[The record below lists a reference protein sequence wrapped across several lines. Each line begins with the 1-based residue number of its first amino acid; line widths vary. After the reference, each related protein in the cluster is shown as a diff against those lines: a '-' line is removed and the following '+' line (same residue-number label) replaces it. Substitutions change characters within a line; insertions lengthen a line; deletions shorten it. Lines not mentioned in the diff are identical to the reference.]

1 MYYDALQAN
10 DPRSLDGYEIVGRL
24 GEGASGVVYRAKQ
37 SDGTFVA
44 LKVLR
49 AEFANDE
56 KVRERLRREAT
67 ALQRV
72 AGGRTA
78 KVLKVEADGAVPY
91 LVMELVPGTN
101 LDQFV
106 EKNGPLR
113 GGLLWSAT
121 LGLVEALVSIHQAG
135 VIHRDLKPS
144 NILIGA
150 DGVKVVDF
158 GISALHEVSS
168 LTGTGTFIGTA
179 SWVSPEQV
187 TGRPVTE
194 ASDVFSLGMVLAFA
208 SSGFH
213 PFGTGRTDAVMFRIT
228 HEAPNLL
235 GVPENIRP
243 IVEGCLNKSPL
254 LRPSL
259 NLVQSLL
266 HDSTFSGGSDES
278 SDTGTKIVGQTVIE
292 AEFNNSV
299 RTSKPLS
306 VAPPV
311 KPAIKQKQMAGI
323 AAIIVLAAV
332 ATFFMTTSNDNS
344 SFIKNTEVVNTEVID
359 TVVQT
364 TIPEPIDVF
373 KSLLQE
379 FRTKSSN
386 AIVADLGVGLSLF
399 STNPGDERTQIW
411 GTQLDCYNYYPLA
424 DLGFADSSVTIKSGS
439 MQNDRNYSEGVY
451 IIDYRF
457 FTGFNSDPMNF
468 TRRAAIVESKF
479 SGCNDRDY
487 YPSTDV
493 AIGPC
498 LGQIFKDEL
507 SAFPKLD
514 ETCAKAALRTWK
526 FSSDGQSEKLGW
538 YPNETV
544 NGRAGSQY
552 IFSTEPI
559 GTDQCCAT
567 SQWAT
572 AIVWEQENVGLV
584 LTVAAY
590 KANGENTKFKTLGD
604 NALSFLLG
612 LTDVAN
618 QLVVEA
624 FGS

>member
-1 MYYDALQAN
+1 MSDIELRDS

-37 SDGTFVA
+37 SDGAFVA

-49 AEFANDE
+49 AELANDE

-67 ALQRV
+67 ALRRV
-72 AGGRTA
+72 SGGRTA
-78 KVLKVEADGAVPY
+78 KVLKVEADGPIPY

-121 LGLVEALVSIHQAG
+121 LGLVEALVSIHEAG

-187 TGRPVTE
+187 TGRAVTE
-194 ASDVFSLGMVLAFA
+194 ASDVFSLGMVIAFA
-208 SSGFH
+208 SSGSH

-235 GVPENIRP
+235 GVPESIRP
-243 IVEGCLNKSPL
+243 IVESCLNKSPL

-259 NLVQSLL
+259 NIMQSLL
-266 HDSTFSGGSDES
+266 HDSTFSGGSDEANKS
-278 SDTGTKIVGQTVIE
+278 GTKLVGQTYIE
-292 AEFNNSV
+292 AEYKNPAPIA
-299 RTSKPLS
+299 KPLAVTTS
-306 VAPPV
+306 GKSAINKNKKSGVAALIV
-311 KPAIKQKQMAGI
+311 I
-323 AAIIVLAAV
+323 AAVT
-332 ATFFMTTSNDNS
+332 TFFVTTSNSNS
-344 SFIKNTEVVNTEVID
+344 SSLENTEEIN

-373 KSLLQE
+373 KSLVQE
-379 FRTKSSN
+379 FRTRSSAVMN
-386 AIVADLGVGLSLF
+386 KDLGMGLNLF
-399 STNPGDERTQIW
+399 SFDPGDERSQIW

-424 DLGFADSSVTIKSGS
+424 DLGFADTSVTIKSGS
-439 MQNDRNYSEGVY
+439 MQSDGDGEDGVY

-479 SGCNDRDY
+479 SGCDDRDY
-487 YPSTDV
+487 YPSKDV

-514 ETCAKAALRTWK
+514 ETCAKAALKTWK
-526 FSSDGQSEKLGW
+526 FSSDGKSKKLGW
-538 YPNETV
+538 YPDETV
-544 NGRAGSQY
+544 NGRTGSQY
-552 IFSTEPI
+552 VFSTEPI
-559 GTDQCCAT
+559 GIDQCCAT

-572 AIVWEQENVGLV
+572 AIVWERENVGLV
-584 LTVAAY
+584 LTASAFNMTG
-590 KANGENTKFKTLGD
+590 KNAKFETLGD
-604 NALSFLLG
+604 NALSYLIG
-612 LTDVAN
+612 LTVVSN
-618 QLVVEA
+618 QLVIEA

>member
-1 MYYDALQAN
+1 MSDDALQAS
-10 DPRSLDGYEIVGRL
+10 DPRSLDDYEIVGRL

-37 SDGTFVA
+37 SDGAFVA

-49 AEFANDE
+49 AEFAHDE

-72 AGGRTA
+72 VGGRTA

-121 LGLVEALVSIHQAG
+121 LGLVEALVSIHDAG

-187 TGRPVTE
+187 TGRAVTE

-208 SSGFH
+208 SSGSH

-235 GVPENIRP
+235 GVPESLRP

-259 NLVQSLL
+259 KVVQSLL

-278 SDTGTKIVGQTVIE
+278 REAGTKIVGQTFIE
-292 AEFNNSV
+292 TDFKNSIPV
-299 RTSKPLS
+299 TKPLS
-306 VAPPV
+306 DAPSV
-311 KPAIKQKQMAGI
+311 KSAFKQNQMAGI
-323 AAIIVLAAV
+323 AALVVFAAI
-332 ATFFMTTSNDNS
+332 ATFFVTTSNGDS
-344 SFIKNTEVVNTEVID
+344 SSINDADVVNTDVAI
-359 TVVQT
+359 
-364 TIPEPIDVF
+364 TIPDPIDIF
-373 KSLLQE
+373 SSNLGS
-379 FRTKSSN
+379 FTIKSSIATN
-386 AIVADLGVGLSLF
+386 AELGFGL
-399 STNPGDERTQIW
+399 TAWTAQPDQDRYQIW
-411 GTQLDCYNYYPLA
+411 GTQLDCYDYYPLY
-424 DLGFADSSVTIKSGS
+424 DLGFADSSVTLKSGS
-439 MQNDRNYSEGVY
+439 MLKSGGVGVGQY
-451 IIDYRF
+451 IVDYRF
-457 FTGFNSDPMNF
+457 FSGFNNDPMNF
-468 TRRAAIVESKF
+468 TRRAAVVESKF
-479 SGCNDRDY
+479 SGCDDRDY

-493 AIGPC
+493 AISAC
-498 LGQIFKDEL
+498 LGTVFKDD
-507 SAFPKLD
+507 STSFPNLD
-514 ETCAKAALRTWK
+514 ESCAKDALRTWK
-526 FSSDGQSEKLGW
+526 YSSDSRNEKTGF
-538 YPNETV
+538 YPDSPI
-544 NGRAGSQY
+544 NGRTGTQY
-552 IFSTEPI
+552 IFAAKPK
-559 GTDQCCAT
+559 GNDQCCAT
-567 SQWAT
+567 VQWAS
-572 AIVWEQENVGLV
+572 AMVWEKENIGLV
-584 LTVAAY
+584 LTVAGY
-590 KANGENTKFKTLGD
+590 SGKGDNTKFSTLDD
-604 NALSFLLG
+604 NT
-612 LTDVAN
+612 LTILTYTLDVAN
-618 QLVVEA
+618 KMVIDA

>member
-1 MYYDALQAN
+1 MQDDALQAS

-37 SDGTFVA
+37 SDGAFVA

-113 GGLLWSAT
+113 GGLLWSVT
-121 LGLVEALVSIHQAG
+121 LGLVEALVSIHEAG

-158 GISALHEVSS
+158 GISALNEVSS

-187 TGRPVTE
+187 TGRVVTE

-208 SSGFH
+208 SSGSH

-235 GVPENIRP
+235 GVPESLRP

-259 NLVQSLL
+259 NIVRSLL

-278 SDTGTKIVGQTVIE
+278 GDAGTKIVGQTFIE
-292 AEFNNSV
+292 ADFKNS
-299 RTSKPLS
+299 TPIAKPLS
-306 VAPPV
+306 DAPSV
-311 KPAIKQKQMAGI
+311 KSAIKQNQMAGI
-323 AAIIVLAAV
+323 AALVVFAAI
-332 ATFFMTTSNDNS
+332 ATFFVTTSNGDS
-344 SFIKNTEVVNTEVID
+344 SSINDADVANTDVAI
-359 TVVQT
+359 
-364 TIPEPIDVF
+364 TIPDPIDVF
-373 KSLLQE
+373 TSSLDTFLS
-379 FRTKSSN
+379 KSSVAMN
-386 AIVADLGVGLSLF
+386 AELGQGLSSYSLE
-399 STNPGDERTQIW
+399 PGDQRNQIW
-411 GTQLDCYNYYPLA
+411 GTQLDCYDYYPLF
-424 DLGFADSSVTIKSGS
+424 DLGFADSSVTLKSGS
-439 MQNDRNYSEGVY
+439 MVNGDDTTGQYVV
-451 IIDYRF
+451 DYRF
-457 FTGFNSDPMNF
+457 FTGFNNDPMNF
-468 TRRAAIVESKF
+468 TRRAAVVESKF
-479 SGCNDRDY
+479 AGCDDRDY

-498 LGQIFKDEL
+498 MSQVFVD
-507 SAFPKLD
+507 SVTAFPKLD
-514 ETCAKAALRTWK
+514 ESCAKDALRTWK
-526 FSSDGQSEKLGW
+526 YSSDSRTEKIGF
-538 YPNETV
+538 YPDSPM
-544 NGRAGSQY
+544 NGRIGSQY
-552 IFSTEPI
+552 VFAAKPI
-559 GTDQCCAT
+559 GEGRCCAAV
-567 SQWAT
+567 QWAT
-572 AIVWEQENVGLV
+572 ANVWEKENIGLV
-584 LTVAAY
+584 MTVAGY
-590 KANGENTKFKTLGD
+590 KVEGKNVEFDSLDDNTLT
-604 NALSFLLG
+604 FLTYIL
-612 LTDVAN
+612 DVAN
-618 QLVVEA
+618 KMVIDA

>member
-1 MYYDALQAN
+1 MSNDALQAS
-10 DPRSLDGYEIVGRL
+10 DPRSLDDYEIVGRL

-37 SDGTFVA
+37 SDGAFVA

-49 AEFANDE
+49 AEFAHDE

-72 AGGRTA
+72 VGGRTA

-121 LGLVEALVSIHQAG
+121 LGLVEALVSIHDAG

-187 TGRPVTE
+187 TGRAVTE

-208 SSGFH
+208 SSGSH

-235 GVPENIRP
+235 GVPESLRP

-259 NLVQSLL
+259 NVVQSLL
-266 HDSTFSGGSDES
+266 HESTFSGGSDES
-278 SDTGTKIVGQTVIE
+278 SEAGTKIIGQTVIE
-292 AEFNNSV
+292 AEFRNSTPV
-299 RTSKPLS
+299 EKPLS
-306 VAPPV
+306 KALSIRS
-311 KPAIKQKQMAGI
+311 AFKQNQMAGI
-323 AAIIVLAAV
+323 AALVVFAAL
-332 ATFFMTTSNDNS
+332 ATFFVTTSNGDS
-344 SFIKNTEVVNTEVID
+344 SSINDADVVNTDVAS
-359 TVVQT
+359 
-364 TIPEPIDVF
+364 TIPDPIDVF
-373 KSLLQE
+373 TSLVDRFVSDASTSVNSAVGIGLA
-379 FRTKSSN
+379 RSTATDSSN
-386 AIVADLGVGLSLF
+386 A
-399 STNPGDERTQIW
+399 IW
-411 GTQLDCYNYYPLA
+411 GTQLDCYDYYPLA
-424 DLGFADSSVTIKSGS
+424 DIGFSDSSTTLRSGS
-439 MQNDRNYSEGVY
+439 LESIGDGSEGDYV
-451 IIDYRF
+451 IDYRF

-468 TRRAAIVESKF
+468 TRRAAVVESKF
-479 SGCNDRDY
+479 SGCDDRDY

-493 AIGPC
+493 AIAPC
-498 LGQIFKDEL
+498 LGNVFKDEL
-507 SAFPKLD
+507 IAFGTLD
-514 ETCAKAALRTWK
+514 ESCAEAALKTWK
-526 FSSDGQSEKLGW
+526 YSSSTKNSKVGF
-538 YPNETV
+538 YPDEPDNE
-544 NGRAGSQY
+544 RIGSQY
-552 IFSTEPI
+552 IFSSEPRESSK
-559 GTDQCCAT
+559 CCA
-567 SQWAT
+567 SIQWAS
-572 AIVWEQENVGLV
+572 AIVWEREDIGFVISV
-584 LTVAAY
+584 SAY
-590 KANGENTKFKTLGD
+590 TRTGMNPAYSTKYD
-604 NALSFLLG
+604 NAITILNALIYL
-612 LTDVAN
+612 AN
-618 QLVVEA
+618 QMVTDS

>member
-1 MYYDALQAN
+1 MYDDELQAS
-10 DPRSLDGYEIVGRL
+10 DPNSLDGYEIVGRL

-78 KVLKVEADGAVPY
+78 KVLKVEANGAVPY

-121 LGLVEALVSIHQAG
+121 LGLVEALVSIHEAG

-187 TGRPVTE
+187 TGRAVTE

-208 SSGFH
+208 SSGSH

-228 HEAPNLL
+228 HEAPDLL
-235 GVPENIRP
+235 GVPESIRP
-243 IVEGCLNKSPL
+243 IVEGCLNKNPL

-259 NLVQSLL
+259 NVVQSLL
-266 HDSTFSGGSDES
+266 NESTFSGGSDEAR
-278 SDTGTKIVGQTVIE
+278 DHGTKIVGQTFIE
-292 AEFNNSV
+292 AEFKNS
-299 RTSKPLS
+299 TPIAKPLS
-306 VAPPV
+306 NIASA
-311 KPAIKQKQMAGI
+311 KSTFKQNQMAGV
-323 AAIIVLAAV
+323 AVLVVLAAV
-332 ATFFMTTSNDNS
+332 ATFFITTSKGAS
-344 SFIKNTEVVNTEVID
+344 SSIKDADVVNTDVTI
-359 TVVQT
+359 
-364 TIPEPIDVF
+364 TIPDPIEVF
-373 KSLLQE
+373 SSDLDT
-379 FRTKSSN
+379 FTSKSS
-386 AIVADLGVGLSLF
+386 VAVNTKLGLGLTAQSAD
-399 STNPGDERTQIW
+399 PGSEKTQIW
-411 GTQLDCYNYYPLA
+411 GTQLDCYDYYPLS
-424 DLGFADSSVTIKSGS
+424 DLGFADSSITIKSGS
-439 MQNDRNYSEGVY
+439 MIDTGDGKTGSFVV
-451 IIDYRF
+451 DYRF
-457 FTGFNSDPMNF
+457 FTGFNTDPMNF
-468 TRRAAIVESKF
+468 TRRTAVVESKF

-493 AIGPC
+493 VIGPC
-498 LGQIFKDEL
+498 IGQVFVDSL
-507 SAFPKLD
+507 TAFPKLD
-514 ETCAKAALRTWK
+514 ESCAKDALRTWEY
-526 FSSDGQSEKLGW
+526 SSDSSNEKIGF
-538 YPNETV
+538 YPDSPM
-544 NGRAGSQY
+544 NGRTGSQY
-552 IFSTEPI
+552 IFAAKPKGE
-559 GTDQCCAT
+559 DQCCAT
-567 SQWAT
+567 VQWAS
-572 AIVWEQENVGLV
+572 AIVWENENIGLV
-584 LTVAAY
+584 LTVAGY
-590 KANGENTKFKTLGD
+590 SSKGENVKFTTVDD
-604 NALSFLLG
+604 NALTFLTYIL
-612 LTDVAN
+612 DVAN
-618 QLVVEA
+618 KMVIDA

>member
-1 MYYDALQAN
+1 MSDDALQAS
-10 DPRSLDGYEIVGRL
+10 DPRSLDDYEIVGRL

-37 SDGTFVA
+37 SDGAFVA

-49 AEFANDE
+49 AEFAHDE

-72 AGGRTA
+72 VGGRTA

-121 LGLVEALVSIHQAG
+121 LGLVEALVSIHDAG

-187 TGRPVTE
+187 TGRAVTE

-208 SSGFH
+208 SSGSH

-235 GVPENIRP
+235 GVPESIRP

-259 NLVQSLL
+259 KVVQSLL

-278 SDTGTKIVGQTVIE
+278 SDAGTKIVGQTIIE
-292 AEFNNSV
+292 ADFKNSTPV
-299 RTSKPLS
+299 AKPLFNAPS
-306 VAPPV
+306 VKSAF
-311 KPAIKQKQMAGI
+311 KQNQMAGI
-323 AAIIVLAAV
+323 AALVVFAAI
-332 ATFFMTTSNDNS
+332 ATFFVTTSNGDS
-344 SFIKNTEVVNTEVID
+344 SSIYDADVVNTDVAI
-359 TVVQT
+359 
-364 TIPEPIDVF
+364 TIPDPIDVF
-373 KSLLQE
+373 SSNLDT
-379 FRTKSSN
+379 FTIKSSIAMN
-386 AIVADLGVGLSLF
+386 DELGIGLTAWSPQ
-399 STNPGDERTQIW
+399 PGEPRHQIW
-411 GTQLDCYNYYPLA
+411 GTQLDCYDYYPLY
-424 DLGFADSSVTIKSGS
+424 DLGFADSSVTLKSGTMINS
-439 MQNDRNYSEGVY
+439 GDFINGAYMV
-451 IIDYRF
+451 DYRF
-457 FTGFNSDPMNF
+457 FTDFNNDPMNF
-468 TRRAAIVESKF
+468 TRRAAVVESKF
-479 SGCNDRDY
+479 SGCDDRDY

-493 AIGPC
+493 AISPC
-498 LGQIFKDEL
+498 LGTVFKDDL
-507 SAFPKLD
+507 IAFPNLD
-514 ETCAKAALRTWK
+514 ESCAKDALRTWK
-526 FSSDGQSEKLGW
+526 YSSDSRNQKTGF
-538 YPNETV
+538 YPDSPM
-544 NGRAGSQY
+544 NGRTGSQY
-552 IFSTEPI
+552 IFAAKPKES
-559 GTDQCCAT
+559 DQCCA
-567 SQWAT
+567 SVQWAS
-572 AIVWEQENVGLV
+572 AMVWEKENIGLV
-584 LTVAAY
+584 LTVAGY
-590 KANGENTKFKTLGD
+590 SVTGKKVEFDTKDDNTLT
-604 NALSFLLG
+604 FLTYIL
-612 LTDVAN
+612 DVAN
-618 QLVVEA
+618 KMVIDA